1 MQASASQ
8 AQFDA
13 IVLAGGGA
21 SRLGGVDKPALE
33 VGGHSLL
40 ARVVLAVRDAT
51 AGRVVVV
58 GPPRPGLDVRVVREE
73 PAGAGPVAALRA
85 GLAEV
90 SAPWVAVLA
99 ADMPFLEGEHLGVLL
114 AAARPSAAGAVLVDE
129 GGRPQWLAGCWRT
142 SVLREAMG
150 EYRGGSMRGL
160 LGPLRPVMV
169 ALPADARGRP
179 WMDCDTPEDLWQAR
193 AWCSRE
199 TGAPDRVGGMCLDER
214 A

>member
-1 MQASASQ
+1 
-8 AQFDA
+8 
-13 IVLAGGGA
+13 VLAGGAA
-21 SRLGGVDKPALE
+21 SRLGGDDKPALE

-40 ARVVLAVRDAT
+40 ARVVLAAREAA

-90 SAPWVAVLA
+90 RAPWVAVLA
-99 ADMPFLEGEHLGVLL
+99 ADLPFLTGEHLNVLL
-114 AAARPSAAGAVLVDE
+114 AAACTSGVGTVLVDQ
-129 GGRPQWLAGCWRT
+129 GGRAQWLAGCWRT
-142 SVLREAMG
+142 LLLREAIG
-150 EYRGGSMRGL
+150 GYRGASMRGL

-169 ALPADARGRP
+169 SLPPDERGRP
-179 WMDCDTPEDLWQAR
+179 PWLDCDTPEDLRRAR
-193 AWCSRE
+193 AWCS
-199 TGAPDRVGGMCLDER
+199 PDRVGGMGRDER